1 MDFENIIYVLGAIFY
16 FIYQIRKG
24 FKDDKENK
32 PRRPQPNTEHG
43 DEKRTSGE
51 DILKELKEI
60 MMERSTREQ
69 VVPAPAPTIKVNKKK
84 APLQSAIYSIE
95 NDPNARAS
103 LRKVESININILQ
116 HQEVENR
123 HPILQKLQ
131 SGQIEMKD
139 VVIFSEILKRPE
151 YS

>member
-1 MDFENIIYVLGAIFY
+1 MDFEKIIYVLGAIFY

-32 PRRPQPNTEHG
+32 PRRPQPNTELG
-43 DEKRTSGE
+43 DEKPTSGG
-51 DILKELKEI
+51 DILEELKEI
-60 MMERSTREQ
+60 MMERKYSEQ
-69 VVPAPAPTIKVNKKK
+69 AVPAAIKKANKKK
-84 APLQSAIYSIE
+84 APIQSTLYSIE
-95 NDPNARAS
+95 DDPNARAS
-103 LRKVESININILQ
+103 QRRVESININILQ

-139 VVIFSEILKRPE
+139 VIIFSEILKRPE